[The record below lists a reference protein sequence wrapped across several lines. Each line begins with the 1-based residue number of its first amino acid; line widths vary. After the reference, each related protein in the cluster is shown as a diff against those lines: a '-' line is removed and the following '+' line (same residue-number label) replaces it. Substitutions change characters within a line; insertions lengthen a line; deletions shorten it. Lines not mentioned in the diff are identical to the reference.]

1 MIFIIIIYII
11 QGVIFGFAVDS
22 VITNKGYKDN
32 WFWLGF
38 FFGFFALIVA
48 LSKPEVTHVHYSE
61 SLLLQKAQKEHILD
75 TGGWKCCFCH
85 SINAFNVTSCSCGM
99 SKDES
104 ERRMR
109 EKQQAAASSDAFAQ
123 SEAETIELIGQYKKL
138 LDSGALTQQ
147 EFDAKKQALLS
158 SATHRS

>member
-22 VITNKGYKDN
+22 VITNKGYNDN

-61 SLLLQKAQKEHILD
+61 SLLLQKAQRNISWTLAD
-75 TGGWKCCFCH
+75 G
-85 SINAFNVTSCSCGM
+85 N
-99 SKDES
+99 
-104 ERRMR
+104 
-109 EKQQAAASSDAFAQ
+109 AASA
-123 SEAETIELIGQYKKL
+123 IL
-138 LDSGALTQQ
+138 LMPSM
-147 EFDAKKQALLS
+147 
-158 SATHRS
+158 

>member
-1 MIFIIIIYII
+1 
-11 QGVIFGFAVDS
+11 
-22 VITNKGYKDN
+22 
-32 WFWLGF
+32 
-38 FFGFFALIVA
+38 
-48 LSKPEVTHVHYSE
+48 
-61 SLLLQKAQKEHILD
+61 
-75 TGGWKCCFCH
+75 
-85 SINAFNVTSCSCGM
+85 M

-158 SATHRS
+158 SATHRP